1 MRLETWAFDFQQP
14 GTELKQLGD
23 DKTSAAKCY
32 ESKRFHQKCSGNV
45 TLARIVIRV
54 EILRLRLDVEPLP
67 HKGFRPGELQ
77 MNKQGRA
84 SRSKTQQTE
93 QQDPAQIEVK
103 PSKYL
108 ALLVALFPH
117 CLIPPRPQQWKNP
130 RPSLPL
136 LGPQTRQ
143 GAPSA
148 ERILKSRTNFSSRQD
163 SDPGSRK
170 SWTESTDCRV

>member
-1 MRLETWAFDFQQP
+1 MIDNGGALDGEMRQ
-14 GTELKQLGD
+14 
-23 DKTSAAKCY
+23 
-32 ESKRFHQKCSGNV
+32 
-45 TLARIVIRV
+45 
-54 EILRLRLDVEPLP
+54 RLRGGGRDGSERRAHGVEEEAQRRNDPSP
-67 HKGFRPGELQ
+67 AISGAQSRWQRTHCPNPSRVQ
-77 MNKQGRA
+77 MNKQGTT
-84 SRSKTQQTE
+84 SQSKTEQTE
-93 QQDPAQIEVK
+93 QQDPAQIELK